1 MRLNTSIS
9 LVHSPFSFYL
19 VAWHCDNR
27 KTDFCLYIDDTVC
40 CCYARNGLRNE
51 EGSEP
56 VGLCVSQLHLSQFP
70 LGKLKPSRSEGEMN
84 LNEQTCHNMVQP
96 FLAGSFSPHGQP
108 EISIVFLFTCRNFRL
123 IPMAEGMLCGI
134 FMDSKSFNKTD
145 YLIQIE
151 KENSN
156 SIAIISP

>member
-1 MRLNTSIS
+1 MIQFVVVVLEMDLGMKKVVNLSVCASPSSIY
-9 LVHSPFSFYL
+9 HSS
-19 VAWHCDNR
+19 
-27 KTDFCLYIDDTVC
+27 
-40 CCYARNGLRNE
+40 
-51 EGSEP
+51 
-56 VGLCVSQLHLSQFP
+56 P

-84 LNEQTCHNMVQP
+84 LNKQTCHNMVQP

-151 KENSN
+151 KENNN